1 MRGNPMV
8 EDLASYRSCVKSI
21 ACSWPTFLQ
30 KCSDRLKQQE
40 RHGIAAEKV
49 AENIL
54 EDLFT
59 TVLDWSLSDMN
70 YQVGY
75 ADIVLTRL
83 GIKYLLLEVKRPGA
97 LAWNRRAVEVA
108 LDQALRYASEQRVKC
123 VGVSDGIMLYAADIE
138 HGGLHD
144 RVFVSL
150 GAADPPEDL
159 WWLSVHGIY
168 RPRRDHQDA
177 ILRLLPEELQ
187 ERASAVEPCGEMLL
201 HPKYKIPARCFAYV
215 GRADDPA
222 TWKLPYRLAD
232 GSVDI
237 KRLPKAIQAILS
249 NYRGAKVS
257 SIPEVDIPDT
267 LVRLGQAATCL
278 GKMPHQSGEPALVY
292 QQLADVLEQLGRLG
306 EVQDG

>member
-1 MRGNPMV
+1 MV
-8 EDLASYRSCVKSI
+8 EELASYRGCIKRI
-21 ACSWPTFLQ
+21 ACNWPTFLQ
-30 KCSDRLKQQE
+30 KRADRLKQQE
-40 RHGIAAEKV
+40 RHGTAAEKV

-59 TVLDWSLSDMN
+59 AVLDWSLSDMN
-70 YQVGY
+70 YQMGH
-75 ADIVLTRL
+75 ADIILTRL
-83 GIKYLLLEVKRPGA
+83 GIKYLVVEVKHPGA
-97 LAWNRRAVEVA
+97 LAWNRRAVEAA

-123 VGVSDGIMLYAADIE
+123 IGVSDGVMLYAADIE

-168 RPRRDHQDA
+168 RPRKECQEA
-177 ILRLLPEELQ
+177 VLRLLPEESQGQLP
-187 ERASAVEPCGEMLL
+187 EVEPSEAALV

-232 GSVDI
+232 GNIDL
-237 KRLPKAIQAILS
+237 KRLPKA
-249 NYRGAKVS
+249 V
-257 SIPEVDIPDT
+257 
-267 LVRLGQAATCL
+267 
-278 GKMPHQSGEPALVY
+278 
-292 QQLADVLEQLGRLG
+292 
-306 EVQDG
+306 